1 MSSCALHQIPAGSFA
16 DTLHASDWA
25 AGSFP
30 ISASLELTAAC
41 NLKCRHCYLGYDGAV
56 QPQKSTKEIERV
68 LDILNELGVLFLVF
82 TGGEPFSRPDFR
94 QLYLKAKQNGF
105 FMTLF
110 SNGTLLDDS
119 LMDFLAD
126 APPRRLELTIYGH
139 SEKVYEAVTGIP
151 GSYKRFRYA
160 VDGLLSRG
168 LLVRLKSMIMRTNAH
183 ELDEIREWATGLG
196 CDFRYDALIHPCLNQ
211 DTLPLAE
218 RLTPAE
224 IAQFRHR
231 DRERRPVPPHTP
243 PSTEALAPRQFFFEC
258 GAGIMTVHIDDQ
270 HQAHPCI
277 SWREEPFDLVA
288 HPTQSAWHAHIDRLR
303 RKPAPGGACDACS
316 DRAHCQSCVALSM
329 LEGGSPAAPLPF
341 FCELAKTEKRL
352 EQDSFIP
359 LV

>member
-1 MSSCALHQIPAGSFA
+1 
-16 DTLHASDWA
+16 
-25 AGSFP
+25 
-30 ISASLELTAAC
+30 
-41 NLKCRHCYLGYDGAV
+41 LKCRHCYLGYDGAV
-56 QPQKSTKEIERV
+56 RPQKSTKEIERV

-139 SEKVYEAVTGIP
+139 SEEVYEAVTGVP
-151 GSYKRFRYA
+151 GSYKRFRLA
-160 VDGLLSRG
+160 VEGLLKRG

-231 DRERRPVPPHTP
+231 DRERRPVPPHMP
-243 PSTEALAPRQFFFEC
+243 PSAGGLAPRQFFFEC
-258 GAGIMTVHIDDQ
+258 GAGIST
-270 HQAHPCI
+270 
-277 SWREEPFDLVA
+277 
-288 HPTQSAWHAHIDRLR
+288 R
-303 RKPAPGGACDACS
+303 RTPASPGGKTPLILWPTPPNPPGMRTLTASA
-316 DRAHCQSCVALSM
+316 
-329 LEGGSPAAPLPF
+329 GSGKIYKSLP
-341 FCELAKTEKRL
+341 
-352 EQDSFIP
+352 
-359 LV
+359 